1 MKLKSSVSKFLTNPL
16 ILKIVSILAL
26 LNLVGYMIM
35 GNLNSVLFFIIL
47 AVLVRYFSKNMII
60 VLGAPL
66 ILVNLFSLKGSSYG
80 IEGFEEKKHNETI
93 DKINDEKRRKDS
105 TPILP
110 SNGDSNAQRDSNS
123 DEKMRDVSASNETKS
138 DEHFEVGRPKN
149 GGSKIDYAATIENA
163 YDELNKVLG
172 SEGMKSLTDDTQ
184 RLMKQQMELAKSM
197 EGLAPLVEKMMPMAQ
212 KMQGM
217 MESMDTKGN
226 GMSGIMEMAQ
236 KMAKG
241 LGTNGAAK

>member
-1 MKLKSSVSKFLTNPL
+1 MKLKSVVSKILTNKWVL
-16 ILKIVSILAL
+16 NIVSFLAL
-26 LNLVGYMIM
+26 LNVIGYMVL
-35 GNLNSVLFFIIL
+35 GNFNNVVFFIVL

-60 VLGAPL
+60 VLGVPL
-66 ILVNLFSLKGSSYG
+66 ILVNLFSLKGRSYRV
-80 IEGFEEKKHNETI
+80 EGFEEKTHSETI
-93 DKINDEKRRKDS
+93 DKINDEKRRKDAQ
-105 TPILP
+105 PILP
-110 SNGDSNAQRDSNS
+110 THIESDNS
-123 DEKMRDVSASNETKS
+123 DKLKDVGASNEAKS

-149 GGSKIDYAATIENA
+149 GGSKIDYASTIENA

-184 RLMKQQMELAKSM
+184 RLMKQQMDLAKSM

-217 MESMDTKGN
+217 MESMDTKGS

-241 LGTNGAAK
+241 IGGSGANPMKTA

>member
-1 MKLKSSVSKFLTNPL
+1 MKVNSSVSKFLTNQMV
-16 ILKIVSILAL
+16 LKIVSILSL
-26 LNLVGYMIM
+26 LNIIGYMAI
-35 GNLNSVLFFIIL
+35 GNFNNVVFFIIL

-60 VLGAPL
+60 VLGVPL
-66 ILVNLFSLKGSSYG
+66 ILVNLFALNGTSYG
-80 IEGFEEKKHNETI
+80 IEGFEEKKHSETV
-93 DKINDEKRRKDS
+93 DKINDEKRRKDQDPIVPAQSDS
-105 TPILP
+105 TATKDAK
-110 SNGDSNAQRDSNS
+110 S
-123 DEKMRDVSASNETKS
+123 DVSASNETKS

-163 YDELNKVLG
+163 YDDLNKVLG

-197 EGLAPLVEKMMPMAQ
+197 EGLAPLVEKMMPMAE

-217 MESMDTKGN
+217 MENMDTKGS

>member
-1 MKLKSSVSKFLTNPL
+1 MKLKSSVSKFLTNKL
-16 ILKIVSILAL
+16 VLNIVSILAL
-26 LNLVGYMIM
+26 LNVIGYMVM
-35 GNLNSVLFFIIL
+35 GNLNSVVFFIVL

-60 VLGAPL
+60 VLGVPL
-66 ILVNLFSLKGSSYG
+66 VLVNLLSLNGMSYG
-80 IEGFEEKKHNETI
+80 IEGFEDKKHSETI
-93 DKINDEKRRKDS
+93 DKINEEKRRKDQ

-110 SNGDSNAQRDSNS
+110 SQVHETG
-123 DEKMRDVSASNETKS
+123 EKMKDVSASNETKS

-149 GGSKIDYAATIENA
+149 GGTKIDYASTIENA

-184 RLMKQQMELAKSM
+184 RLMKQQMDLAKSM

-217 MESMDTKGN
+217 MESMDTKGS
-226 GMSGIMEMAQ
+226 GMSGIMEIAQ
-236 KMAKG
+236 KMTKG
-241 LGTNGAAK
+241 LSGTPTK